1 MGSGTSVT
9 GLNLNDNWLKF
20 NDDDVDFFDTTNIPQ
35 ECFGGFS
42 RQFPIVKNAFILF
55 YERCDH
61 LQSQVKRENV
71 EGAAPIEPLK
81 VAKGGAGN
89 KRLKVTTI
97 STDTVLKS
105 STVQNGPI
113 AMNPGIPRDIRLELE
128 NDNKKFKKLAR
139 LHDEQYA
146 TFLCKAFKHIREDVG
161 LNDSNVGQTATL
173 TLEVFQLC
181 TYYVFNV
188 LLYSS
193 SKNIRN
199 HDKSFLFFLCRT
211 LEKSFTINTW
221 FLKWFLSTE
230 KEENTSGQCRL
241 KVFLLQS
248 PIPSSRYFVSQLL
261 STSIKSL
268 VNFKEFEFMEDD
280 FVNCAEGGYASLNLA
295 DGAWD
300 ENNGID
306 DDEEYVNDE
315 TFDFNEDD
323 DSSVYD
329 QNEWSRNESGNEIPS
344 TIGPKAP
351 ILLKKQKSTTKT
363 SLVSGGVLL
372 QMICK
377 MIQLQTTTVPPLQ
390 RAMRT
395 KRN

>member
-1 MGSGTSVT
+1 MG
-9 GLNLNDNWLKF
+9 
-20 NDDDVDFFDTTNIPQ
+20 P
-35 ECFGGFS
+35 
-42 RQFPIVKNAFILF
+42 
-55 YERCDH
+55 
-61 LQSQVKRENV
+61 
-71 EGAAPIEPLK
+71 
-81 VAKGGAGN
+81 
-89 KRLKVTTI
+89 
-97 STDTVLKS
+97 
-105 STVQNGPI
+105 NG
-113 AMNPGIPRDIRLELE
+113 
-128 NDNKKFKKLAR
+128 
-139 LHDEQYA
+139 
-146 TFLCKAFKHIREDVG
+146 
-161 LNDSNVGQTATL
+161 SNVSQTSTL

-193 SKNIRN
+193 SKSIRN

-248 PIPSSRYFVSQLL
+248 PIPSSRHFVSRLL

-280 FVNCAEGGYASLNLA
+280 FVNCADGGYASLGLA
-295 DGAWD
+295 DGAWN

-329 QNEWSRNESGNEIPS
+329 QNEWSRNESGNES
-344 TIGPKAP
+344 TQHHQSKGANVVEETKVDNENVSSIRRGVTAND
-351 ILLKKQKSTTKT
+351 LQDDSASDYDSATSSKSDENQDEVNASSIFIMLIHYT
-363 SLVSGGVLL
+363 VSWMLL
-372 QMICK
+372 QKTMTIN
-377 MIQLQTTTVPPLQ
+377 VVRSPPKNHIIRVSKIAVIGWSVCFTMVLFI
-390 RAMRT
+390 RGISY
-395 KRN
+395 